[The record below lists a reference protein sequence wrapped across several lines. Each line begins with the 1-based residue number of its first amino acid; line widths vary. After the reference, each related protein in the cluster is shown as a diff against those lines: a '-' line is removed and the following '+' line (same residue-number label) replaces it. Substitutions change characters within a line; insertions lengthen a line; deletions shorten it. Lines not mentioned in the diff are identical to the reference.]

1 MGRNGTFIVVDAML
15 RRIAAEKTV
24 DVYEYVTS
32 LRQDRNF
39 MVQVEEQYIL
49 IHDVLVEAIHS
60 GFTEIHANDLRSHI
74 KNLMQVNQTSGMC
87 LSQHIPSCQSLF

>member
-1 MGRNGTFIVVDAML
+1 MGRTGTFIVVDAML

-32 LRQDRNF
+32 LRQDRNL

-74 KNLMQVNQTSGMC
+74 KNLMQVNQTSGAC
-87 LSQHIPSCQSLF
+87 FFHKIPSH